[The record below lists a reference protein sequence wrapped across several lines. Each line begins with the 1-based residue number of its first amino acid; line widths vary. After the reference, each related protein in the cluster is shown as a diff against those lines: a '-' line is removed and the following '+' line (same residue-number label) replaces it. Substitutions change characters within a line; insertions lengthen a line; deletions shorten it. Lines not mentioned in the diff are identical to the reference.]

1 MSTRS
6 FWPTSDDPCPRLTR
20 SYDPRMP
27 SGVALMDSLSDE
39 VVQRLRT
46 NDIVATVEEHF
57 GPVRV
62 QALPELN
69 IGDNDCSVDGY
80 YETQYLRAPDD
91 PLRPP

>member
-1 MSTRS
+1 MSTADTFLRS
-6 FWPTSDDPCPRLTR
+6 ADAVGR
-20 SYDPRMP
+20 
-27 SGVALMDSLSDE
+27 ALMDSLSDE

-80 YETQYLRAPDD
+80 YETHISEDVYKRQPQRGGGPKRSPARL
-91 PLRPP
+91 